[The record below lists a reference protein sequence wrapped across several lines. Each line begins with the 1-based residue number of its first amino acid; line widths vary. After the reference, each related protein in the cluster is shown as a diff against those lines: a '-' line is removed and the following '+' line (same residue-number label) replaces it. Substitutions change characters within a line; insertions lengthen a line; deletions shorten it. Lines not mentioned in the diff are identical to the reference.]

1 MSPMKVDP
9 DAIRGFAQEMSVLRS
24 SADSAA
30 LQARYTDPQP
40 SGGALLLRL
49 MDEGA
54 NVEAQVR
61 GLFAHFERILDESVT
76 ELRAAARD
84 YEDTDRASA
93 ATSSKTQGRL

>member
-1 MSPMKVDP
+1 MRVDP
-9 DAIRGFAQEMSVLRS
+9 DAIRDFAQELSVLRS

-49 MDEGA
+49 MDQCA
-54 NVEAQVR
+54 DVESSVR
-61 GLFAHFERILDESVT
+61 ALFAHFERVLDESVT

-84 YEDTDRASA
+84 YERTDRASA
-93 ATSSKTQGRL
+93 GASATTQGRL